1 MLHGSGAVGRSGL
14 TTIKYFLSASLLAY
28 ERFVRAKFSEIIEE
42 GGALSQKIAVE
53 LSSD

>member
-1 MLHGSGAVGRSGL
+1 VLHESGSVGRSGL
-14 TTIKYFLSASLLAY
+14 ATIKYLLSAILLAY